1 MTVSS
6 QQRTWI
12 EDRSASVADVLLV
25 RVSPAAIVALQPDS
39 FSQAHSGAEA
49 LGMLRLLRFQL
60 LVASL
65 DVPDMRPWELFLKAR
80 RAQARLQCVLLDERM
95 THQDERRVRQV
106 GAGAFASSDPA
117 ICAALVRPSPR
128 ILQAKAGGSD
138 RDVNSSAQKG
148 PARAPP

>member
-6 QQRTWI
+6 RDRMWI
-12 EDRSASVADVLLV
+12 EDRSASVADILLV
-25 RVSPAAIVALQPDS
+25 RVSPAAIVELPPDS
-39 FSQAHSGAEA
+39 FSQADSGAEA
-49 LGMLRLLRFQL
+49 LAMLRLLRFQV

-65 DVPDMRPWELFLKAR
+65 NVPDMQPWELFLKAR

-95 THQDERRVRQV
+95 TLEDERRVRQA

-117 ICAALVRPSPR
+117 ICAALVRSSPR
-128 ILQAKAGGSD
+128 TVRAKVGGAD
-138 RDVNSSAQKG
+138 NGINSLAPSG

>member
-12 EDRSASVADVLLV
+12 EDRNASVADVLLV

-39 FSQAHSGAEA
+39 FSQADSGAEA
-49 LGMLRLLRFQL
+49 LGMLKLLRFQL

-65 DVPDMRPWELFLKAR
+65 DIPDMRPWELFLKAR
-80 RAQARLQCVLLDERM
+80 RAQARLQCVLLDEHM

-117 ICAALVRPSPR
+117 ICAALVRSSPPIIR
-128 ILQAKAGGSD
+128 AKSAASD
-138 RDVNSSAQKG
+138 GDVNSSVPNG